1 MPKIVRFDGNLK
13 AFASEQQTNERTL
26 FGELLIA
33 DDLTSQITAE
43 FLRGWGIVGP
53 SDQPTLQDFNAV
65 GYTLGQLLAY
75 LHQMGVAEY
84 NALQEYYVDSLATS
98 AGQLYISLVDS
109 NIGNVPGASPLQWKP
124 FVTDIPDIPDA
135 SETVKGIV
143 ELATDTEAAAGVDTQ
158 RAVTP
163 AGVKAAI
170 QASATGSG
178 VAGAFSNLKASASG
192 SSAQVVVSADE
203 LVVRAVAGAYKT
215 LSPFSATLNLAA
227 SGVNGLDTGVSAANT
242 WYYLWAIHNPT
253 SSTNAVLASLSPTAP
268 TLPSG
273 YTYRS
278 RIGAFR
284 TDASANKYPL
294 SFQQV
299 GRRVQLTLSAAG
311 NLSTLP
317 VMASGTAG
325 SVVTPT
331 WAAIAV
337 AAFVPPTA
345 TAIRIVASAQ
355 SGTTQAVVSPNQSF
369 TGRAGASPAPVMLTF
384 QTGGSQDTVAA
395 DLVLESGNIYWASSG
410 ANNMVQCFGWEDSF

>member
-1 MPKIVRFDGNLK
+1 MHRIDG
-13 AFASEQQTNERTL
+13 
-26 FGELLIA
+26 
-33 DDLTSQITAE
+33 
-43 FLRGWGIVGP
+43 
-53 SDQPTLQDFNAV
+53 
-65 GYTLGQLLAY
+65 
-75 LHQMGVAEY
+75 
-84 NALQEYYVDSLATS
+84 
-98 AGQLYISLVDS
+98 
-109 NIGNVPGASPLQWKP
+109 PGAAPGGLFTEGNPTSGVPATV
-124 FVTDIPDIPDA
+124 VTDDFLNDVQENICYVIEQA
-135 SETVKGIV
+135 SIALTKG
-143 ELATDTEAAAGVDTQ
+143 DQTQ
-158 RAVTP
+158 LR
-163 AGVKAAI
+163 AAI
-170 QASATGSG
+170 VAMISASIPTSLPQGTS
-178 VAGAFSNLKASASG
+178 GAFSNLRASAVG
-192 SSAQVVVSADE
+192 TSAQVAVSADE
-203 LVVRAVAGAYKT
+203 LVVRTVAGVYKT

-227 SGVNGLDTGVSAANT
+227 SGVNALDTGVSAANT

-253 SSTNAVLASLSPTAP
+253 SDTSAVLASLSPTAP

-299 GRRVQLTLSAAG
+299 GRRVQLTVSAAG
-311 NLSTLP
+311 NLPTLP